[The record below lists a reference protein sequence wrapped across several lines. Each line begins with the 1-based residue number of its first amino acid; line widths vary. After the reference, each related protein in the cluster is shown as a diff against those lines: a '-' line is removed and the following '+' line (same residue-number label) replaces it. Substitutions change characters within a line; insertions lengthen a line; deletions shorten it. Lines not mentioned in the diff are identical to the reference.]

1 MAVKPTRSR
10 HRFSRGQV
18 PDHRQ
23 VSAALE
29 DRLAALG
36 VPFARRDLTLRLD
49 QPLKSVDDG
58 LRFFRL
64 YSRDADPREITGD
77 FVRARLE
84 PLGPGE
90 SMVVVCEGKYH
101 QVRRMMASRGMTVTY
116 LERRREGT
124 LELGDLPRG
133 AVRELTA
140 EEITALEEK

>member
-1 MAVKPTRSR
+1 MLFCFFGSAEEILRCARQQCRGRVVVVKPTRSR

-36 VPFARRDLTLRLD
+36 VPFGRRELTLRLD

-84 PLGPGE
+84 PLDDPDYPYRLPVE
-90 SMVVVCEGKYH
+90 RQVSVLSFDAKDIPPETERSLEG
-101 QVRRMMASRGMTVTY
+101 
-116 LERRREGT
+116 
-124 LELGDLPRG
+124 
-133 AVRELTA
+133 
-140 EEITALEEK
+140 